1 MNRVL
6 ITGAN
11 RGLGFELVQQ
21 FAGRGDRVFA
31 GCRSPGKFIALE
43 AVAEKY
49 PGQVTILPLD
59 VTHPLSIEKS
69 VELVEAEVDALDILI
84 NNAAIHLGDEPLSE
98 VKADVLLKTIHA
110 NAVGALLV
118 AQKSA
123 GLLKKGHC
131 PKLINISSRG
141 GSISLMDHFR
151 GYGYSGSK
159 AVMNM
164 YTRCLSLDPETDG
177 ITFIAFHPGWVRTD
191 MGGPD
196 AHITTAES
204 AEGILQVIEALTP
217 GDNGRFFTW
226 EGKELPW

>member
-11 RGLGFELVQQ
+11 RGLGFELVHQ

-31 GCRSPGKFIALE
+31 GSRSPEKPLALE
-43 AVAEKY
+43 AVVEKN

-59 VTHPLSIEKS
+59 VTNQLSVEKS

-84 NNAAIHLGDEPLSE
+84 NNAAIHLGDESLSE
-98 VKADVLLKTIHA
+98 VKADALLKTMQT
-110 NAVGALLV
+110 NAVGAVLI
-118 AQKSA
+118 AQRFA
-123 GLLKKGHC
+123 GLLKKGHN

-164 YTRCLSLDPETDG
+164 YTRCLSLDPETEG

-204 AEGILQVIEALTP
+204 AEGVLQVIEALTP
-217 GDNGRFFTW
+217 GDNGRFLTW